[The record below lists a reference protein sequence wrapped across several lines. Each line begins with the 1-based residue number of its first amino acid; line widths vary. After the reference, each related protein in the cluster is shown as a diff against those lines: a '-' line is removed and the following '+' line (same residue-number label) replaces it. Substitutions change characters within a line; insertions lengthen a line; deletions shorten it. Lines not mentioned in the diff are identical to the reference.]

1 MAVEDDLAAA
11 AVVGSWHRRPLEIL
25 SPEAARTPIQLG
37 IPSAGVVGN
46 PVDAELGI
54 LSAASSSHRCH
65 WAQIG
70 AAAAV
75 VVEIVDS
82 VAAGIGDFVA
92 GIVDSAETGG

>member
-1 MAVEDDLAAA
+1 
-11 AVVGSWHRRPLEIL
+11 
-25 SPEAARTPIQLG
+25 
-37 IPSAGVVGN
+37 
-46 PVDAELGI
+46 VDAEPGI